1 MVPCVAH
8 RSRSNHGASGGS
20 ADTDCRKHYDGV
32 IMMEF
37 YKLFHWRKDWPE
49 MLSMEKVLMSGELHA
64 RCAEKMGKID
74 QMIIG
79 AYMMS
84 ILLRRN

>member
-1 MVPCVAH
+1 M
-8 RSRSNHGASGGS
+8 
-20 ADTDCRKHYDGV
+20 

-64 RCAEKMGKID
+64 RCAEKMRKID
-74 QMIIG
+74 QQIIG

-84 ILLRRN
+84 ILLSRN

>member
-1 MVPCVAH
+1 
-8 RSRSNHGASGGS
+8 
-20 ADTDCRKHYDGV
+20 
-32 IMMEF
+32 MMEF

-64 RCAEKMGKID
+64 RCAEKMRKID

>member
-1 MVPCVAH
+1 
-8 RSRSNHGASGGS
+8 
-20 ADTDCRKHYDGV
+20 
-32 IMMEF
+32 MMEF

-64 RCAEKMGKID
+64 RCVEKMRKND
-74 QMIIG
+74 QLIIG

-84 ILLRRN
+84 ILLSRN